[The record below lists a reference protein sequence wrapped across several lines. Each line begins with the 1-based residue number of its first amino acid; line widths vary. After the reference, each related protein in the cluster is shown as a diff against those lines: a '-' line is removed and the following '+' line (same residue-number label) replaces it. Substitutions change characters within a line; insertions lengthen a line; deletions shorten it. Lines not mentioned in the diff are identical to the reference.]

1 MDFSSTYP
9 KLRVTCPSFG
19 QHNLAVSWTS
29 GMPPGHENG
38 KIISNQQIEG
48 FSPKKNQAPKPPHPW
63 KWSSGWSSHFF
74 HRSPGLPISPSHCV
88 VHRPQHFQGDHPAV
102 LHTNQAIS
110 TPAFNMSWPFCTVRV
125 VFLGQMLQLPL
136 HLRVQTDQEMGMWAL
151 EKQQKMEVL

>member
-1 MDFSSTYP
+1 M
-9 KLRVTCPSFG
+9 K
-19 QHNLAVSWTS
+19 W
-29 GMPPGHENG
+29 

-48 FSPKKNQAPKPPHPW
+48 FSPKKK
-63 KWSSGWSSHFF
+63 SGTKAATPMKMIIRVIISFF

-125 VFLGQMLQLPL
+125 VSLAKCCNCLSTCVFRRIRRWECGAREAAEDGGTLSGVP
-136 HLRVQTDQEMGMWAL
+136 
-151 EKQQKMEVL
+151 